1 MMFLGFKFAALMVL
15 ATIGLAFTAIF
26 AGDGHCRRESDRFRR
41 EAVYGMRESGQEW
54 RRSMREA
61 REEAR
66 RAAQEARDELRRG
79 RDEVRDEL
87 RRAMR
92 DLHDSLRDSWR

>member
-15 ATIGLAFTAIF
+15 ATIGLAFTAVF
-26 AGDGHCRRESDRFRR
+26 AGDRHCWRDSYRDRR
-41 EAVYGMRESGQEW
+41 EAAYGLRESGQEI

-66 RAAQEARDELRRG
+66 RAAEEARDELRRS
-79 RDEVRDEL
+79 RSEVRDEL

-92 DLHDSLRDSWR
+92 DLHESLRDAWR

>member
-1 MMFLGFKFAALMVL
+1 MLFLGFKFAALMVL
-15 ATIGLAFTAIF
+15 ATIGLAFAAIF
-26 AGDGHCRRESDRFRR
+26 AGDGHCWRESYRDRNP
-41 EAVYGMRESGQEW
+41 AVYSMRESRDEW

-66 RAAQEARDELRRG
+66 RAAEEAREEVRRS
-79 RDEVRDEL
+79 RNEVRDEL

-92 DLHDSLRDSWR
+92 DLHESLRDAWR